1 MDGFNLEELLKMREV
16 LLLLKMAY
24 ILGLSMYLVF
34 AVVMVRQVEMMVSAL
49 NGLLHLPV
57 RLVAWIHLILV
68 VVILILVALA

>member
-1 MDGFNLEELLKMREV
+1 MDSFNLEELLKMREV

-68 VVILILVALA
+68 VVILISVVLA

>member
-1 MDGFNLEELLKMREV
+1 MDSFNLEELLKLGEV
-16 LLLLKMAY
+16 LLLLKLAY

-49 NGLLHLPV
+49 KGLLHLPV

-68 VVILILVALA
+68 VVILISVVLA

>member
-1 MDGFNLEELLKMREV
+1 MDSFNLEELLKMREV

-57 RLVAWIHLILV
+57 RLVAWIHLVLV